1 MSFIVK
7 GVDLPKGCYE
17 CPIAKSYLDC
27 LMKRQYVCP
36 IGHTDDC
43 PLIQIPKYHGKIVD
57 LDDLVVKHWDG
68 NFMIIDNEAYD
79 NAVAILEA
87 EEET

>member
-1 MSFIVK
+1 MEIEA
-7 GVDLPKGCYE
+7 GECYDLEIRSKAE
-17 CPIAKSYLDC
+17 AV
-27 LMKRQYVCP
+27 QV
-36 IGHTDDC
+36 
-43 PLIQIPKYHGKIVD
+43 PKYHGKIVD

-68 NFMIIDNEAYD
+68 NYMIIDNEAYD